1 MNYDFSTRVG
11 KDVISLTNS
20 AIRLERHHPIL
31 SYALKK
37 LKVILS
43 STPVLGSVWGL
54 GLGTW
59 ELVLGFDEYF
69 LSLQKSY
76 IPECWICVG
85 PRLLT
90 DAAISVTG
98 TRQGY

>member
-37 LKVILS
+37 LKVILL
-43 STPVLGSVWGL
+43 STPVLRLCGFGIEDWGIGSR
-54 GLGTW
+54 GT
-59 ELVLGFDEYF
+59 GIG
-69 LSLQKSY
+69 SK
-76 IPECWICVG
+76 
-85 PRLLT
+85 
-90 DAAISVTG
+90 A
-98 TRQGY
+98 